1 MEWIHEGAEEFSVM
15 VADNRKSRSSSRRLR
30 SCDPVGPL
38 ILFILKSL
46 HFSHV
51 HFSLV
56 QGWQIPA
63 LNKMNSVFLIW
74 LNNGNYFARLHW

>member
-1 MEWIHEGAEEFSVM
+1 MEWIHKGAEAFSVM
-15 VADNRKSRSSSRRLR
+15 VAANRKSRSSSRSLR
-30 SCDPVGPL
+30 SCDPVGSL
-38 ILFILKSL
+38 LLFIFKNL

-63 LNKMNSVFLIW
+63 LDTMNSVFLIW
-74 LNNGNYFARLHW
+74 LNNGNYFSRLHW